1 MLRKLTVLLMAALF
15 SVSVAG
21 LGYAQTKPGDK
32 PADKPAAKPADKP
45 AATPAVKP
53 GDKPAVNPCE
63 MSKKPKK
70 MTKAQKVAEQKAAC
84 LKKATTDQAKAEC
97 EKKFAEKAKKPK
109 KDEKATTM
117 APAKPVAPAAKPAA
131 PAEKK

>member
-15 SVSVAG
+15 SFSVAG
-21 LGYAQTKPGDK
+21 VSFAQEKKQGAT
-32 PADKPAAKPADKP
+32 PATPATPAKPAAKPAD
-45 AATPAVKP
+45 
-53 GDKPAVNPCE
+53 NPCAVVGEKE
-63 MSKKPKK
+63 MGKKKATKK
-70 MTKAQKVAEQKAAC
+70 TDALKAQKAEC

-117 APAKPVAPAAKPAA
+117 APEKPAAPAAKPAE
-131 PAEKK
+131 PTKK